1 MKVTL
6 RKKKLKGNRIRLYL
20 DFYPAVPHPDTGK
33 PTRREFLKLFLYQRP
48 RDEEER
54 EHNRETKQM
63 AKAICAQRQIE
74 LQQGNYDF
82 LAKYFGNEDFL
93 NFLKAQVEH
102 REKIQRNYQS
112 WRSTYHYLYRFTEGF
127 LPLKKI
133 DVKFCKSFR
142 EYMLS
147 THCLNSQRPLKQ
159 NSAAG
164 YFDVFK
170 EALAKA
176 NEEGLLKTNPGSRVK
191 SIPYEQTEREFLT
204 FEEVKAVAK
213 AECPD
218 ERLKRAA
225 LFSIFTGLRFGDIRD
240 LKWKEVRHSEANGH
254 FLRFTVNKPNRVE
267 TLFISDQARK
277 VMGEPGD
284 PEEQVFKGLK
294 YGNHITPT
302 LKAWMQ
308 NAGINRHITFHAFRH
323 TFATLQISFGTDIY
337 VLKDLLS
344 QKNVQTTQIYARVL
358 DQKKKEATG
367 RIPEVDLGEE

>member
-1 MKVTL
+1 MKATL
-6 RKKKLKGNRIRLYL
+6 RKKKLKENRIRLFL
-20 DFYPAVPHPDTGK
+20 DFYPPVLHPDTGK

-48 RDEEER
+48 KNEEEQ

-82 LAKYFGNEDFL
+82 LAKYSGNENFL
-93 NFLKAQVEH
+93 NFLKEQVEY
-102 REKIQRNYQS
+102 REQVKRNYQS
-112 WRSTYHYLYRFTEGF
+112 WRSTYLYLYRFTKGF

-133 DVKFCKSFR
+133 NAQFCKSFR
-142 EYMLS
+142 EYMQT

-170 EALAKA
+170 EAITKA
-176 NEEGLLKTNPGSRVK
+176 HEEGVLKSNPTAKVK
-191 SIPYEQTEREFLT
+191 SIPYKQTEREFLT
-204 FEEVKAVAK
+204 FEEVKKVAK

-218 ERLKRAA
+218 KLLKRAA
-225 LFSIFTGLRFGDIRD
+225 LFSIFTGLRFGDVRD
-240 LKWKEVRHSEANGH
+240 LKWKDVRHSEVSGH
-254 FLRFTVNKPNRVE
+254 FLRFNVNKPNRAE

-277 VMGEPGD
+277 VMGKAGD

-302 LKAWMQ
+302 LNKWMK
-308 NAGINRHITFHAFRH
+308 NAGVERHITFHAFRH

-337 VLKDLLS
+337 VLKELLA

-358 DQKKKEATG
+358 DEKKKEATG